1 MRFGKKMD
9 GLRLQIL
16 HGIFSTKKNVSISRP
31 RILGGQFCPYLS
43 DSRSHT
49 KKDQGISFP
58 AFVTQKN
65 PEKSWPQKKTCF
77 SQYLPVDLETPK
89 AESESWNASSHW
101 PGHEWKRWVFCLLGW
116 GRPPTMST
124 GHGGSHQLAVGA
136 GAKIPLVSSSNHLPR
151 FGIVILSSNKELPF
165 KKKKTNI

>member
-1 MRFGKKMD
+1 MAP
-9 GLRLQIL
+9 
-16 HGIFSTKKNVSISRP
+16 KKNM
-31 RILGGQFCPYLS
+31 F
-43 DSRSHT
+43 
-49 KKDQGISFP
+49 F
-58 AFVTQKN
+58 
-65 PEKSWPQKKTCF
+65 
-77 SQYLPVDLETPK
+77 QYLPVDLETPK

-136 GAKIPLVSSSNHLPR
+136 GAKIPLVSFSNHLPR

-165 KKKKTNI
+165 KKKKRIYRQLYDIGTWNPNDPCFDWKRPCFEGFNRQNRGQTGSRYIVYR